1 MIKSRRRSHKKKRA
15 RLKNKRNCLVL
26 ENKSKLLVLENKSKL
41 LVLESKSRYQ
51 LLKNYNKVVSH
62 LNRIQI
68 SLQEQQEAQN
78 FSNQSRT
85 LDQSL
90 QLG

>member
-1 MIKSRRRSHKKKRA
+1 M
-15 RLKNKRNCLVL
+15 L

-51 LLKNYNKVVSH
+51 LLKNYNKVVNH

-90 QLG
+90 QLGWTKRVRKNQLLENQGFSKVNLSK

>member
-1 MIKSRRRSHKKKRA
+1 MNYGKLMTKSRRKSHKKKRA

-26 ENKSKLLVLENKSKL
+26 ENKSKLLVLE
-41 LVLESKSRYQ
+41 SKSRYQ
-51 LLKNYNKVVSH
+51 LLKNYNKVVNH

-78 FSNQSRT
+78 FSNLSRT

>member
-1 MIKSRRRSHKKKRA
+1 M
-15 RLKNKRNCLVL
+15 
-26 ENKSKLLVLENKSKL
+26 LENKSKL

-51 LLKNYNKVVSH
+51 LLKNYNKVVNH

-68 SLQEQQEAQN
+68 SLQEQLEAQN

-90 QLG
+90 QLGWTKRVRKNQLLENQDFSKVNLSK